1 MQGCFNQMKVRIF
14 IMRILVNDWAWINC
28 VQENAPMS
36 AMLPWGYA
44 VTFEDGLVACYY
56 TLDCKKLRETEKAVQ
71 FEYKAPVFGRNCV
84 PTGKVLTW
92 KVWIPKSCIK
102 SYDHTEVLDSEV
114 GNWYDGGQY
123 ELLESWLAK
132 LATKGYKAKYSR
144 IVKDTLIPIA
154 KRK

>member
-1 MQGCFNQMKVRIF
+1 
-14 IMRILVNDWAWINC
+14 MRILVNDWAWVNS
-28 VQENAPMS
+28 VLANAPVS
-36 AMLPWGYA
+36 AVLPWGYA

-56 TLDCKKLRETEKAVQ
+56 TLDCKKLRETAKAIQ
-71 FEYKAPVFGRNCV
+71 FEYKAVVVGRNCD
-84 PTGKVLTW
+84 PTGKVLNW

-102 SYDHTEVLDSEV
+102 SYLNTDVFCNSEV
-114 GNWYDGGQY
+114 GNWCDGGQY

-154 KRK
+154 KQKQGCKAL